1 MKKSNFEKTFLEELQ
16 KTSNISIACERAG
29 LSRQSIYRW
38 RNEDEKF
45 NKKVIEAIRMGV
57 ESINDLAESKLI
69 GKIKD
74 GKQRAIE
81 YWLNSN
87 KQKYIRPKPKEFWPH
102 MFREDKVTQGGLLV
116 IDTDGKIEY
125 TPNKGQT
132 KTLNISENDPLLD
145 ELVSKYGLS
154 VIKFKDFSDNLSDN

>member
-1 MKKSNFEKTFLEELQ
+1 MKKDRIEKTLLAELQ
-16 KTSNISIACERAG
+16 KTSNISIACERVG

-38 RNEDEKF
+38 MNEDLKF
-45 NKKVIEAIRMGV
+45 QKKVNEAIRMGV

-69 GKIKD
+69 AKIKE
-74 GKQRAIE
+74 GEPRAVE

-87 KQKYIRPKPKEFWPH
+87 KQKYMRPRPKEFWPH

-132 KTLNISENDPLLD
+132 KTLNINENDPLLD

-154 VIKFKDFSDNLSDN
+154 VIRFKNFDENSD

>member
-102 MFREDKVTQGGLLV
+102 VFSEDKVTQGGLLV

-125 TPNKGQT
+125 RPNKGQT
-132 KTLNISENDPLLD
+132 KTLNISEDDPLLE
-145 ELVSKYGLS
+145 ELVAKYGLS
-154 VIKFKDFSDNLSDN
+154 VLKFKNFNERS